1 MPLILLEFIES
12 DEKMQYNIFGDCM
25 IGLRNPY
32 ISVDYSG
39 RPSFGGDQRCCG
51 GKVLQRCGCGVV
63 AALDLLLYLDR
74 WHSDVHIPEFANL
87 CSSSPLPQPAYEQ
100 ALDRLRQA
108 YFPLFY
114 PFGMNGLAL
123 SLGINLFFKRHAL
136 PYKARWSVPK
146 AELWQRIGAML
157 ERDLPVIM
165 AVGPNFPRF
174 WQKKGTNFFRLS
186 PEGRYV
192 PSVSVRAHFVTA
204 TGLDAEWVE
213 LSSWGSK
220 YYMSR
225 TEFMRYTRECSN
237 SLLCSILHI
246 EHEQADG
253 V

>member
-1 MPLILLEFIES
+1 MPLILQEFIES
-12 DEKMQYNIFGDCM
+12 GEKMQYNIAGDCM
-25 IGLRNPY
+25 IGLQNPF
-32 ISVDYSG
+32 ISVDYYG
-39 RPSFGGDQRCCG
+39 RPSFGGDQRCCS

-63 AALDLLLYLDR
+63 AALDMLLYLNR
-74 WHSDVHIPEFANL
+74 WHSDVHIPEFANF
-87 CSSSPLPQPAYEQ
+87 CAASPLPQPAYEQ

-225 TEFMRYTRECSN
+225 AEFVRYTRECSN
-237 SLLCSILHI
+237 SLLCSILYI
-246 EHEQADG
+246 EHKQADS

>member
-1 MPLILLEFIES
+1 MPLILKEFIES
-12 DEKMQYNIFGDCM
+12 GEKMQYNIAGDCM
-25 IGLRNPY
+25 IGLQNPF
-32 ISVDYSG
+32 ISVDYYG
-39 RPSFGGDQRCCG
+39 RPSFGGDQRCCS
-51 GKVLQRCGCGVV
+51 GKVLQLCGCGVV
-63 AALDLLLYLDR
+63 AALDMLLYLNR

-87 CSSSPLPQPAYEQ
+87 CASSPLPQPAYEQ
-100 ALDRLRQA
+100 ALEKLRQA

-123 SLGINLFFKRHAL
+123 SLGMNLFFKRHTL
-136 PYKARWSVPK
+136 PYKARWSVPR
-146 AELWQRIGAML
+146 AELWLRMGVML

-174 WQKKGTNFFRLS
+174 WQKRGTNFCRLL

-192 PSVSVRAHFVTA
+192 PSVSVRAHFITA

-225 TEFMRYTRECSN
+225 AEFVRYTRECSN
-237 SLLCSILHI
+237 SLLCSILYI
-246 EHEQADG
+246 EHKQADG

>member
-1 MPLILLEFIES
+1 MPLILLYFIEPG
-12 DEKMQYNIFGDCM
+12 EKMQYNIIGDCM
-25 IGLRNPY
+25 IGLQNPY
-32 ISVDYSG
+32 ISVEYAG
-39 RPSFGGDQRCCG
+39 RLSFGGDQMRCG
-51 GKVLQRCGCGVV
+51 DKVLRSCGCGVV
-63 AALDLLLYLDR
+63 AALDMLLYLNR

-87 CSSSPLPQPAYEQ
+87 CASSPLPQPAYEQ
-100 ALDRLRQA
+100 VLERLRRA

-123 SLGINLFFKRHAL
+123 SLGMNLFFNRHAL
-136 PYKARWSVPK
+136 PYKARWSVPR

-204 TGLDAEWVE
+204 TRLDDEWVE

-220 YYMSR
+220 YYMGR
-225 TEFMRYTRECSN
+225 EEFARYTKECSN
-237 SLLCSILHI
+237 SLLCSILYI
-246 EHEQADG
+246 EHK
-253 V
+253 

>member
-1 MPLILLEFIES
+1 MQLILLEFIES
-12 DEKMQYNIFGDCM
+12 DEKMQYNISGDCM
-25 IGLRNPY
+25 IGLQNPY
-32 ISVDYSG
+32 ISVDYAG
-39 RPSFGGDQRCCG
+39 RPSFGGDQRCCR
-51 GKVLQRCGCGVV
+51 GKVFQRCGCGVV

-123 SLGINLFFKRHAL
+123 SLGMNLFFKRHAL
-136 PYKARWSVPK
+136 PYKARWSVPR

-174 WQKKGTNFFRLS
+174 WLKKGANFCRLS

-192 PSVSVRAHFVTA
+192 PIVSTRAHFVTA
-204 TGLDAEWVE
+204 TGLDDEWVE
-213 LSSWGSK
+213 ISSWGGR
-220 YYMSR
+220 YYIGQE
-225 TEFMRYTRECSN
+225 EFARYTKECSN
-237 SLLCSILHI
+237 SLLCSILYI
-246 EHEQADG
+246 EHKQADG

>member
-1 MPLILLEFIES
+1 MPLILLYFIEPG
-12 DEKMQYNIFGDCM
+12 EKMQYSIIGDCM
-25 IGLRNPY
+25 IGLQNPY
-32 ISVDYSG
+32 ISVEYAG
-39 RPSFGGDQRCCG
+39 RLSFGGDQMRCG
-51 GKVLQRCGCGVV
+51 DKVLRSCGCGVV
-63 AALDLLLYLDR
+63 AALDMLLYLNR
-74 WHSDVHIPEFANL
+74 WHSDVHIPEFANF
-87 CSSSPLPQPAYEQ
+87 CAASPLPQPAYEQ
-100 ALDRLRQA
+100 ALEMLRRA

-123 SLGINLFFKRHAL
+123 SLGMNLFFNRHAL
-136 PYKARWSVPK
+136 PYKARWSVPR

-204 TGLDAEWVE
+204 TRLDDEWVE

-220 YYMSR
+220 YYMGR
-225 TEFMRYTRECSN
+225 EEFARYTKESSN
-237 SLLCSILHI
+237 SLLCSILYI
-246 EHEQADG
+246 EHK
-253 V
+253 